1 MPSLKIARNE
11 SELVALLM
19 EGKPESFAHLYD
31 HFSRA
36 LFGIVKR
43 IVNDVEIAE
52 DVLQDAF
59 VKIWQKSS
67 NYDSSKGRLFTWMLN
82 IARNTA
88 IDSTRSSY
96 AKAQSKI
103 QKLDNSV
110 GIVNRKVSTTT
121 AVETLDMND
130 QVNKLQPEQKVI
142 IDMMYFRGYSQDEV
156 SKELNIPLGTVKTRS
171 RSALI
176 KLRETF
182 DIPLRWMLKN
192 T

>member
-182 DIPLRWMLKN
+182 DIPLR
-192 T
+192 